1 MLRRTKTTIVFA
13 EEKKWQL
20 RRRIPISTAKTMKRK
35 MNRWKL
41 RPPMLRG
48 FLLQPRWKN
57 QQKLSWI
64 LSKIVDCDCD
74 DDDEEGEA
82 VATID

>member
-1 MLRRTKTTIVFA
+1 
-13 EEKKWQL
+13 
-20 RRRIPISTAKTMKRK
+20 MKRK